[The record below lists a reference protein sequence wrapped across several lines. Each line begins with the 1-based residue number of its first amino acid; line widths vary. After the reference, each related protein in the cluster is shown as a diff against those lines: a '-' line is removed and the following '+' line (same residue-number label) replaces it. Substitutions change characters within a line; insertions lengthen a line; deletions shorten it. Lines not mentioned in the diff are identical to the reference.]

1 MRRVNITEFR
11 SHLPTYMDEI
21 QKGETIDITSR
32 GKVIARVVP
41 VEDAAEAARRRLI
54 ALRGKCR
61 IGDVISPGNEEW
73 DAEHGHL

>member
-1 MRRVNITEFR
+1 MRRVKITEFR
-11 SHLPTYMDEI
+11 SHLPAYMDEI

-61 IGDVISPGNEEW
+61 IGDVISPGSEEW
-73 DAEHGHL
+73 GAEHGRL

>member
-1 MRRVNITEFR
+1 MRRVKITEFR
-11 SHLPTYMDEI
+11 SHLPAYMDEI

-61 IGDVISPGNEEW
+61 IGDVISSGSEEW
-73 DAEHGHL
+73 DAEHGRL